1 MPTRAYNT
9 AKIPSWDHSPKITSV
24 SSAKAPTSVANSH
37 VTISLL
43 STITGSTPTILMGS
57 ATIVCQTTGM
67 APSAWATPVWCMKPT
82 NSRRRKSRKASP
94 TGSASMREVGSPS
107 RWCKWPSSLRIPRA
121 FCARLIPRPGDQNP
135 YVASPVSCRSE
146 VPCRP
151 CHDRFSS
158 TRLGIMHLR
167 FVPTESTFDYF
178 EATRAYL
185 QRHGKPVAFYSD
197 KHGVFQVNRKDA
209 AGGDGMTQFGRA
221 LDQLNIDII
230 CANAPQAKGRVER
243 ANST

>member
-1 MPTRAYNT
+1 MTLRVIRTPMSSSDEAGILPASQKRIEERRVPCARPQAAAQARAP
-9 AKIPSWDHSPKITSV
+9 AALSPG
-24 SSAKAPTSVANSH
+24 
-37 VTISLL
+37 L
-43 STITGSTPTILMGS
+43 
-57 ATIVCQTTGM
+57 
-67 APSAWATPVWCMKPT
+67 
-82 NSRRRKSRKASP
+82 RRRARAD
-94 TGSASMREVGSPS
+94 R
-107 RWCKWPSSLRIPRA
+107 RLRAWVVRG
-121 FCARLIPRPGDQNP
+121 PRPA
-135 YVASPVSCRSE
+135 VHA
-146 VPCRP
+146 
-151 CHDRFSS
+151 
-158 TRLGIMHLR
+158 LGVHRRRDEPSHAPALLHLR

-197 KHGVFQVNRKDA
+197 KHSVFRVNRKDA